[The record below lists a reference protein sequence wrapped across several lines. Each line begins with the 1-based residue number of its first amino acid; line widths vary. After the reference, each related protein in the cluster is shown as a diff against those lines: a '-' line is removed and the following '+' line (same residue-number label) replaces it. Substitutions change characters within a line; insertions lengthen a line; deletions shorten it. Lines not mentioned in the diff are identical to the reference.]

1 MATLTVNEEKLLD
14 SYWSQL
20 RSFSD
25 TFKRR
30 LAEKLTA
37 DETVQSVKGVTQEE
51 TDEEYT
57 ARFIKTFA
65 GAWRGPETSDEI
77 IARIREDRRSK
88 TEPIP
93 FDF

>member
-25 TFKRR
+25 TFKKK

-37 DETVQSVKGVTQEE
+37 DVDCTAEADAKEE

-77 IARIREDRRSK
+77 IARIKADRRSK
-88 TEPIP
+88 PEPIP